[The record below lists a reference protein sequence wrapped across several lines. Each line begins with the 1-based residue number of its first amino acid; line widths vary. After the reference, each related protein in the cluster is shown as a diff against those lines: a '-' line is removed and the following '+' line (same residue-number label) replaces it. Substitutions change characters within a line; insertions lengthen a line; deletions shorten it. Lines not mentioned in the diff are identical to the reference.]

1 MLEITLSNDLQIH
14 LLPVNCDY
22 INKRLSF
29 LVHFVIM
36 FCTVCEG
43 NMSGILFGIPVR
55 VYIVVFIW
63 MCTVIGDPQ
72 IILPINNII
81 MRDYVITEFMR
92 NKMAN

>member
-1 MLEITLSNDLQIH
+1 
-14 LLPVNCDY
+14 
-22 INKRLSF
+22 
-29 LVHFVIM
+29 M